1 MGKKGKRAFI
11 LEGLPGVLRNKGTGA
26 CFRGRRDQ
34 LDVDGEGRWKAGTLN
49 WGQIREN
56 RENMATQGNIGRERG
71 NKDLPGRFFQGFNIE
86 LSR

>member
-1 MGKKGKRAFI
+1 MGKKGTRAFI
-11 LEGLPGVLRNKGTGA
+11 LEGLPGVWRNKGTGA
-26 CFRGRRDQ
+26 CFRGRWNQ

-71 NKDLPGRFFQGFNIE
+71 NKDLPGRFF
-86 LSR
+86 SRF